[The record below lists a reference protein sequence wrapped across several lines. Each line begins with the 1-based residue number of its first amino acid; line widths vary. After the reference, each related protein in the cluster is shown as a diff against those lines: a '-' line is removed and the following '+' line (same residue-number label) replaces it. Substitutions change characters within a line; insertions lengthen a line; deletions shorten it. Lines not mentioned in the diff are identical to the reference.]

1 MSSQIVRTNP
11 TAGTATTS
19 SVRNNF
25 GFAADEINVLQ
36 RSGIEYKN
44 TTGSSAAYN
53 LNYGGSP
60 QFALVDGVRV
70 SARIHVESAASPV
83 LTVSPGPSPYPIVKN
98 DGSSLVA
105 GDLAL
110 NGVYEFMYNAVD
122 QAWMV
127 LNVAASVDETTIYEA
142 VLAGLYPIGS
152 LLTTTL
158 SSNPGV
164 ADYFFS
170 GTTFGTWESYAEGR
184 TLVGID
190 TGFGI
195 NLVSASSNNNKV
207 TLVILERA
215 IGEGDSITVSGFTTP
230 AGNANGQFEVISSA
244 TALGQT
250 TITYAT
256 TITDQASLPSA
267 NFNLIN
273 ESFDTVEEIGGE
285 TTHELTVAEIPAADA
300 TLFVNSGQASYD
312 RLASTSLV
320 ESHNNMQPY
329 IVTYIWKRTA

>member
-1 MSSQIVRTNP
+1 MTSQIVRTNP

-25 GFAADEINVLQ
+25 GFAADEINQLLRANTDKVVATGTDSVVANFSNVPTFVL
-36 RSGIEYKN
+36 
-44 TTGSSAAYN
+44 A
-53 LNYGGSP
+53 
-60 QFALVDGVRV
+60 DGVRV
-70 SARIHVESAASPV
+70 LIEIANTTTSATPTLNVNSSGAKSIKKS
-83 LTVSPGPSPYPIVKN
+83 
-98 DGSSLVA
+98 DGSSLAIGDLVA
-105 GDLAL
+105 G
-110 NGVYEFMYNAVD
+110 GYYEFVYDLGEDEWKVMS
-122 QAWMV
+122 
-127 LNVAASVDETTIYEA
+127 LSASVDETAIYEA

-170 GTTFGTWESYAEGR
+170 GTTFGTWESYAQGR

-195 NLVSASSNNNKV
+195 TLFSASSNNSKV
-207 TLVILERA
+207 TLVISERA

-230 AGNANGQFEVISSA
+230 ANNANGSFVVISSA
-244 TALGQT
+244 TAAGQT
-250 TITYAT
+250 TITYDA
-256 TITDQASLPSA
+256 TITDQTSLPST

-273 ESFDTVEEIGGE
+273 ESFDTVEEIGGQ
-285 TTHELTVAEIPAADA
+285 TTHKLTSDEIPADDA
-300 TLFVNSGQASYD
+300 TLSVSSGQQPYV
-312 RLASTSLV
+312 RLASGAAD
-320 ESHNNMQPY
+320 SHNNMQPY

>member
-1 MSSQIVRTNP
+1 MTSQIVRTNP

-25 GFAADEINVLQ
+25 GFAADEINQLLRANTDKVVATGTDSVVANFSNVPTFVL
-36 RSGIEYKN
+36 
-44 TTGSSAAYN
+44 A
-53 LNYGGSP
+53 
-60 QFALVDGVRV
+60 DGVRV
-70 SARIHVESAASPV
+70 LIEIANTTTSATPTLNVNSSGAKSIKKS
-83 LTVSPGPSPYPIVKN
+83 
-98 DGSSLVA
+98 DGSSLAIGDLVA
-105 GDLAL
+105 G
-110 NGVYEFMYNAVD
+110 GYYEFVYDLGEDEWKVMS
-122 QAWMV
+122 
-127 LNVAASVDETTIYEA
+127 LSASVDETAIYEA

-170 GTTFGTWESYAEGR
+170 GTTFGTWESYAQGR

-195 NLVSASSNNNKV
+195 TLFSASSNNSKV
-207 TLVILERA
+207 TLVISERA

-230 AGNANGQFEVISSA
+230 ANNANGSFVVISSA
-244 TALGQT
+244 TAAGKT
-250 TITYAT
+250 TITYDAI
-256 TITDQASLPSA
+256 ITNQASLPST

-273 ESFDTVEEIGGE
+273 ESFDTVEEIGGQ
-285 TTHELTVAEIPAADA
+285 TTHKLTSDEIPADDA
-300 TLFVNSGQASYD
+300 TLSVSSGQQPYV
-312 RLASTSLV
+312 RLASGAAD
-320 ESHNNMQPY
+320 SHNNMQPY

>member
-25 GFAADEINVLQ
+25 GFAADEINRLL
-36 RSGIEYKN
+36 RASTDK
-44 TTGSSAAYN
+44 TTTANSVTLTAT
-53 LNYGGSP
+53 
-60 QFALVDGVRV
+60 FAGVPTFTLVDGIRV
-70 SARIHVESAASPV
+70 LLEVAVSNTNTSPTLNV
-83 LTVSPGPSPYPIVKN
+83 NSTGNKN
-98 DGSSLVA
+98 IKKADGSSLAA
-105 GDLAL
+105 GDLVA
-110 NGVYEFMYNAVD
+110 GGYYEFVYDSGEDEWKVIS
-122 QAWMV
+122 
-127 LNVAASVDETTIYEA
+127 LSASVDETAIYEA

-170 GTTFGTWESYAEGR
+170 GTTFGTWESYAQGR

-195 NLVSASSNNNKV
+195 NLVSASSNSNKV
-207 TLVILERA
+207 TLVISERA

-230 AGNANGQFEVISSA
+230 ASSANGQFVVISSA
-244 TALGQT
+244 TAAGQT
-250 TITYAT
+250 TITYAA
-256 TITDQASLPSA
+256 TITNQASLPST

-273 ESFDTVEEIGGE
+273 ESFDTVEEIGGQ
-285 TTHELTVAEIPAADA
+285 TTHKLTSDEIPADDA
-300 TLFVNSGQASYD
+300 TLYVSSGAQPYV
-312 RLASTSLV
+312 RLASGAADA
-320 ESHNNMQPY
+320 HNNMQPY

>member
-1 MSSQIVRTNP
+1 MTSQIVRTNP

-25 GFAADEINVLQ
+25 GFAADEINQLLRANTDKVVATGTDSVVANFSNVPTFVL
-36 RSGIEYKN
+36 
-44 TTGSSAAYN
+44 A
-53 LNYGGSP
+53 
-60 QFALVDGVRV
+60 DGVRV
-70 SARIHVESAASPV
+70 LIEIANTTTSATPTLNVNNSNAKSIKKS
-83 LTVSPGPSPYPIVKN
+83 
-98 DGSSLVA
+98 DGSSLAIGDLVA
-105 GDLAL
+105 G
-110 NGVYEFMYNAVD
+110 GYYEFVYDLGEDEWKVMS
-122 QAWMV
+122 
-127 LNVAASVDETTIYEA
+127 LSASVDETAIYEA

-170 GTTFGTWESYAEGR
+170 GTTFGTWESYAQGR

-195 NLVSASSNNNKV
+195 TLFSASSNNSKV
-207 TLVILERA
+207 TLVISERA

-230 AGNANGQFEVISSA
+230 ANNANGSFVVISSA
-244 TALGQT
+244 TAAGQT
-250 TITYAT
+250 TITYDA

>member
-36 RSGIEYKN
+36 RSGVEYKN

-127 LNVAASVDETTIYEA
+127 LNVPASVDETTIYEA

-170 GTTFGTWESYAEGR
+170 GTTFGTWESYAQGR

-195 NLVSASSNNNKV
+195 TLFSASSNNSKV
-207 TLVILERA
+207 TLVISERA

-230 AGNANGQFEVISSA
+230 ANNANGSFVVISSA
-244 TALGQT
+244 TAAGQT
-250 TITYAT
+250 TITYEAI
-256 TITDQASLPSA
+256 ITNQASLPST

-273 ESFDTVEEIGGE
+273 ESLDTVEEIGGQ
-285 TTHELTVAEIPAADA
+285 TTHKLTSDEIPADDA
-300 TLFVNSGQASYD
+300 TLFVSGGQQQYV
-312 RLASTSLV
+312 RLTTGAAD
-320 ESHNNMQPY
+320 SHNNMQPY

>member
-1 MSSQIVRTNP
+1 MTSQIVRTNP

-25 GFAADEINVLQ
+25 GFAADEINQLLRANTDKVVATGTNSVVANFSNVPTFVL
-36 RSGIEYKN
+36 
-44 TTGSSAAYN
+44 A
-53 LNYGGSP
+53 
-60 QFALVDGVRV
+60 DGVRV
-70 SARIHVESAASPV
+70 LIEIANTTTSAAPTLNVNS
-83 LTVSPGPSPYPIVKN
+83 SNAKSIKKS
-98 DGSSLVA
+98 DGSSLAIGDLVA
-105 GDLAL
+105 G
-110 NGVYEFMYNAVD
+110 GYYEFVYDSGEDEWKVM
-122 QAWMV
+122 
-127 LNVAASVDETTIYEA
+127 LFSASVDETTIYEA
-142 VLAGLYPIGS
+142 VLAGLYPTGS

-170 GTTFGTWESYAEGR
+170 GTTFGTWEPYAQGR

-207 TLVILERA
+207 TLVISERA

-230 AGNANGQFEVISSA
+230 ASSANGQFVVISSA
-244 TALGQT
+244 TAAGQT
-250 TITYAT
+250 TITYAVS
-256 TITDQASLPSA
+256 ITDQASLPST

-285 TTHELTVAEIPAADA
+285 TTHKLTSAEIPADDA
-300 TLFVNSGQASYD
+300 ALFVNSGQAQFV
-312 RLASTSLV
+312 RLASGLAD
-320 ESHNNMQPY
+320 SHNNMQPY